1 MLSRL
6 ILVIIT
12 SLSLLVILGVSSPVL
27 SASPTSNIICQ
38 QVPNDIAGCQSQS
51 ALKHLF
57 KNLTNALAFIAGI
70 LGVFMLIVGGFMF
83 TTSSGNPDA
92 TKRARSVITYAIIGL
107 IIAIAAAAIVHFVL
121 KQA

>member
-6 ILVIIT
+6 VLVII
-12 SLSLLVILGVSSPVL
+12 SILSLLVILGVNRPVL
-27 SASPTSNIICQ
+27 SASSTSNVICQ
-38 QVPNDIAGCQSQS
+38 QVPTDIAGCQNQS
-51 ALKHLF
+51 ALKHLV
-57 KNLTNALAFIAGI
+57 KNVTSALAFIAGI

-83 TTSSGNPDA
+83 TTSSGNPDS

-121 KQA
+121 NKA